1 MPAAQKMHAVDSP
14 STQYGPLAPEASINK
29 FISMLENG
37 SPWYP
42 ALLHIISRWTAPDEI
57 LNGKLK
63 VYLIDGEAFDW
74 LALAERLI
82 ISAEHL
88 IPRDEAE
95 RLVLFGIAPALSRT
109 GEDEIAFETAIGA
122 SKYRAFLNYQYG
134 VIVEQLVLAAAE
146 EKLLKNASLFAPLQ
160 RPYADERA
168 FKEVYGAPFQKLR
181 SQYRGATDRLL
192 PEQAS
197 RSQYEHFL
205 YWLSKYRIRHLEPA
219 RTASDTRRAMLL
231 LSRLEQ
237 HRNRFLSQ
245 DSNSL
250 TAGSVYL
257 HAISSNPNLLSN
269 IGEGVAQR

>member
-1 MPAAQKMHAVDSP
+1 MSAAQKIHAAHSP
-14 STQYGPLAPEASINK
+14 ATEYGPLGPEAAINK
-29 FISMLENG
+29 FITMLENG

-42 ALLHIISRWTAPDEI
+42 TLLHVISRWTAPDEM
-57 LNGKLK
+57 LNGKRK

-88 IPRDEAE
+88 IPKDEAE

-109 GEDEIAFETAIGA
+109 EEDEIAFETAIGA

-146 EKLLKNASLFAPLQ
+146 EKLIKNASLFAPIQ

-168 FKEVYGAPFQKLR
+168 FKEVYGVPFQKLR

-219 RTASDTRRAMLL
+219 RIASDTRRAMLL

-237 HRNRFLSQ
+237 RRNRFLSE
-245 DSNSL
+245 DSNEL

-257 HAISSNPNLLSN
+257 QAIDSNPNLLNN
-269 IGEGVAQR
+269 IGEGVAHT

>member
-88 IPRDEAE
+88 IPKDEAE
-95 RLVLFGIAPALSRT
+95 RL
-109 GEDEIAFETAIGA
+109 
-122 SKYRAFLNYQYG
+122 
-134 VIVEQLVLAAAE
+134 
-146 EKLLKNASLFAPLQ
+146 SLI
-160 RPYADERA
+160 
-168 FKEVYGAPFQKLR
+168 
-181 SQYRGATDRLL
+181 
-192 PEQAS
+192 
-197 RSQYEHFL
+197 H
-205 YWLSKYRIRHLEPA
+205 I
-219 RTASDTRRAMLL
+219 
-231 LSRLEQ
+231 
-237 HRNRFLSQ
+237 
-245 DSNSL
+245 
-250 TAGSVYL
+250 
-257 HAISSNPNLLSN
+257 
-269 IGEGVAQR
+269 